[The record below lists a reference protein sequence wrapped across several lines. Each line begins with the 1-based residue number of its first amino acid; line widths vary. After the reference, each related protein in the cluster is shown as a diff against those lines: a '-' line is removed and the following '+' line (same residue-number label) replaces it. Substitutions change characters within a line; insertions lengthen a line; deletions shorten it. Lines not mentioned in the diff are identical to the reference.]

1 MDKSLLL
8 IMVYIRIGK
17 ALPGYKTSSLNSL
30 TGRKWEHFHLIQN
43 SFHRQMW
50 PMKRQWPKGFLE
62 AITSGLFLTSQLG
75 WQVWVD
81 LSLTHLNWPYQ
92 SELLQSYLFFGQLE
106 GSPQQFAPRKDNVL
120 WRSKCGHNSHWF
132 CCVQIDTWKKQLNIS
147 HGVFN
152 FKVVSYLF
160 FSKISF
166 SF

>member
-1 MDKSLLL
+1 ME
-8 IMVYIRIGK
+8 IV
-17 ALPGYKTSSLNSL
+17 
-30 TGRKWEHFHLIQN
+30 HLIQN

-81 LSLTHLNWPYQ
+81 LFPTHLDCPYQ
-92 SELLQSYLFFGQLE
+92 SEFLQSYLFFGQLE

-132 CCVQIDTWKKQLNIS
+132 CCVQIDTWKKQLKIS
-147 HGVFN
+147 HGV

-160 FSKISF
+160 FFQRFHFHFNGYMHVCMCLSVDLCTKATSHEG
-166 SF
+166 